1 VDLNV
6 NLFEFCSAVSTRGHQ
21 FKLYKHR
28 TNHCARKSFFC
39 ERIINVWNSL
49 PSSVNFRSLN
59 TFKQS
64 TGSVDFTIFLKC
76 F

>member
-1 VDLNV
+1 V
-6 NLFEFCSAVSTRGHQ
+6 NLFEFCSAVSVRGHQ
-21 FKLYKHR
+21 SKLYKNR
-28 TNHCARKSFFC
+28 TNHCACSSFFR

-49 PSSVNFRSLN
+49 PSSINFRNLN

-64 TGSVDFTIFLKC
+64 ITSVDFKVFLKY